1 MLCLFQAADH
11 SYSCALER
19 SFLYHGRMYVSAW
32 HICFHSNV
40 FSKQMK
46 VSFLSLVFIR
56 EFDFTCIK
64 IFSKLLF
71 LACCSTYPWGKG

>member
-1 MLCLFQAADH
+1 MFQVVDH

-46 VSFLSLVFIR
+46 VRLQFYFAKVEYDSIYYYVFEVVNPSL
-56 EFDFTCIK
+56 
-64 IFSKLLF
+64 LL
-71 LACCSTYPWGKG
+71 AG